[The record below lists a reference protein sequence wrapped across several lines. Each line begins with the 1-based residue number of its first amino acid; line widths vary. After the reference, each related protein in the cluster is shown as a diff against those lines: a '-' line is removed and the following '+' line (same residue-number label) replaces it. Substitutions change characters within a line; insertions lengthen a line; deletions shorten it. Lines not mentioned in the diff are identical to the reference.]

1 MDAIDAAG
9 FAPAAAFYLQTVTE
23 EESAGN
29 GALVTRLR
37 IYRAKAALVLEPTG
51 HARRARAPALSGSV
65 SRRAVCPDIWRW
77 RRTDR
82 TRSCRQC
89 IF

>member
-9 FAPAAAFYLQTVTE
+9 FAPVAAFYLQTVTE

-29 GALVTRLR
+29 GALATRLR

-51 HARRARAPALSGSV
+51 HARRARATGALWFRLKARGV
-65 SRRAVCPDIWRW
+65 PGHLGVA
-77 RRTDR
+77 
-82 TRSCRQC
+82 
-89 IF
+89 